1 MKGRQKMKL
10 GIIGAGNMGTAMV
23 VGMKRA
29 EHISMDNIFIKSGN
43 SNKAALLAGE
53 VGAKVVDNYSDLK
66 KTDVIIIMV
75 NEMAAVD
82 VLQQLK
88 TIINEN
94 TVIVSVV
101 PALSINQIENIM
113 PQDQPVVSLLP
124 NTVVEINQGIIGY
137 AGNQHVDETI
147 INQLFHPLGK
157 VFKVNETELA
167 IFSVLS
173 GCGPAIVD
181 VFIEALSDGA
191 VLNGMNRALSYD
203 VISEMIVGA
212 AKLAQQDKHPAALK
226 DAVTS
231 PGGST
236 IKAIATLEK
245 HGFRYALND
254 AVDSVK

>member
-1 MKGRQKMKL
+1 MKL

-29 EHISMDNIFIKSGN
+29 GHLSMEDIIIKSGS

-53 VGAKVVDNYSDLK
+53 VGAQVVDNYSDLK
-66 KTDVIIIMV
+66 QTDVIIIMV
-75 NEMAAVD
+75 NETAAID
-82 VLQQLK
+82 VLHQLK
-88 TIINEN
+88 AIIGGN

-101 PALSINQIENIM
+101 PALSIKQIEDLM
-113 PQDQPVVSLLP
+113 SQGQPVVSLLP

-137 AGNQHVDETI
+137 AGNQHVDGAI
-147 INQLFHPLGK
+147 ISQLFNPLGK
-157 VFKVNETELA
+157 VFKVNEAELA

-212 AKLAQQDKHPAALK
+212 AKLAQQDKHPAVLK

-236 IKAIATLEK
+236 IKAISTLEK
-245 HGFRYALND
+245 HGFRHALID